1 MVGLLWLASALLCWY
16 HDWLFDV
23 FVQPDDLMALV
34 VVILYDLLDR
44 KFQPREPMKRVE
56 EGLIKEV
63 RQVEDSLYRSVW
75 AGLPC
80 KNSFILYYVRLI
92 FCESH
97 VLNKKSQLPLIRSK
111 KFNWRVF
118 SEKKKKNVLTNFR
131 KNLNVSAS
139 HPSNKLFHLKSKILM
154 DAYFPLKVFLRIIA
168 TLCLKMVFLVIS
180 TFCPPIVTLYNVNS
194 FFIFILW
201 SRNRISID

>member
-97 VLNKKSQLPLIRSK
+97 VLNKKSQLPLIQSK

-118 SEKKKKNVLTNFR
+118 SEKKKKKCPHKFQ
-131 KNLNVSAS
+131 K
-139 HPSNKLFHLKSKILM
+139 KSQQCLSQP
-154 DAYFPLKVFLRIIA
+154 PLKQ
-168 TLCLKMVFLVIS
+168 
-180 TFCPPIVTLYNVNS
+180 TFPS
-194 FFIFILW
+194 
-201 SRNRISID
+201 